1 MAIPQGRDAASFA
14 LACQSITGGSD
25 DFDRIGTNKQ
35 VGTFRD
41 GDGALGVLAQGE
53 AGNAES
59 GGFFLDAAG
68 IREDELG
75 FAQETEKIE
84 VADWRDVS
92 SMSGAI
98 FGRLGRAH
106 SDDIQDFQVLS
117 HERSF
122 QASGVS
128 IASGKL
134 PFDAAYP
141 PFASK
146 KR

>member
-53 AGNAES
+53 TGNAES

-68 IREDELG
+68 IGEDELG

-84 VADWRDVS
+84 IPTGGISPPGAVQFSGDWGALRRY
-92 SMSGAI
+92 SG
-98 FGRLGRAH
+98 F
-106 SDDIQDFQVLS
+106 
-117 HERSF
+117 
-122 QASGVS
+122 SGVGS
-128 IASGKL
+128 
-134 PFDAAYP
+134 
-141 PFASK
+141 
-146 KR
+146 